1 LSDNKVT
8 LPVDFILYT
17 PQYKTIIDL
26 KIYENDFIT
35 RLYIDTYFT
44 LAARQCDGF
53 DVQAT

>member
-1 LSDNKVT
+1 LGDNKVT
-8 LPVDFILYT
+8 LSVDFILYT

-26 KIYENDFIT
+26 QIYKNDLIT
-35 RLYIDTYFT
+35 RLYIDTHFT